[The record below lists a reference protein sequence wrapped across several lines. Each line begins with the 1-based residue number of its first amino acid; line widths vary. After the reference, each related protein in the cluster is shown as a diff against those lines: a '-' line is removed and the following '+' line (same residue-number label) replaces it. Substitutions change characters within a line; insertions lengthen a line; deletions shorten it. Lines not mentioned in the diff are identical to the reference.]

1 MFERSIKHFK
11 NWSYGVIVR
20 AIALT
25 IFGVAGLFG
34 VGFIV
39 AGSYLSLSEVMAPW
53 AAGLIVGGVLL
64 VISLIGVWIVIS
76 TWHKNTNHQTPEQS
90 NFDYTAT
97 RSSIENA
104 EHLGEIVGARVSR
117 SGPRTL
123 DVMIAAL
130 VAGTILGAGP
140 SVRKRLSHR
149 SRERNASRP
158 SRHKESTE
166 K

>member
-1 MFERSIKHFK
+1 MFEQGIKHFK
-11 NWSYGVIVR
+11 NWSYSVIVR

-25 IFGVAGLFG
+25 IFGIAGLFG

-53 AAGLIVGGVLL
+53 AAGLIVGCVLL
-64 VISLIGVWIVIS
+64 VISLIGIWIIIS
-76 TWHKNTNHQTPEQS
+76 TWHKNTNNQTSEQP
-90 NFDYTAT
+90 NHDYAAT
-97 RSSIENA
+97 QRSIENA
-104 EHLGEIVGARVSR
+104 EHLGEIVGAGVSK

-149 SRERNASRP
+149 NRNRSSTRP
-158 SRHKESTE
+158 TRHKRSVE
-166 K
+166 